1 SDLRTRRTPVRL
13 AFADHVNRFV
23 ARDRA
28 PSSPEGAKMLT
39 RTDTA
44 LGRPMILFQDIVE
57 ILHRSMST
65 VLLQNT
71 GGFEFNDGWRVSG
84 MLVGIDYP
92 RRGMVLPAQGFGQ
105 KALSRCCVAF
115 SREKEVDR
123 RTGGVNSPVQ
133 VYPLAFDHGRT
144 SRRPAKSRW
153 SVLASSAN
161 VVPIP
166 GRNVA
171 PISRR

>member
-1 SDLRTRRTPVRL
+1 
-13 AFADHVNRFV
+13 
-23 ARDRA
+23 
-28 PSSPEGAKMLT
+28 
-39 RTDTA
+39 
-44 LGRPMILFQDIVE
+44 
-57 ILHRSMST
+57 MST

-153 SVLASSAN
+153 SVLASCPVQVYPLAFDHGRTSRRPAKSRWSVLASSAN